1 MSTEEKSEAALEHL
15 KEIGKIRI
23 ADEAIMMQD
32 VQELLA
38 MEREKVRAHNRRF
51 LGGDFEEHDMGNI
64 HIGDVN
70 QSAPLASTPS
80 APSSFS
86 RKAIAA
92 GLLAL
97 GGGTGVGGLALYE
110 YLTSEP
116 APAAES
122 FVDTDTDTEYEMKL
136 VPEQGDGKD

>member
-1 MSTEEKSEAALEHL
+1 MNINEDKSEAALEHL

-23 ADEAIMMQD
+23 ADEAIMMED
-32 VQELLA
+32 VRELLA
-38 MEREKVRAHNRRF
+38 MDRAKVRAHNRRF
-51 LGGDFEEHDMGNI
+51 LGDVSEEEMGNI

-70 QSAPLASTPS
+70 QTTPSTLAPS
-80 APSSFS
+80 APSSLT

-110 YLTSEP
+110 YLTAAP
-116 APAAES
+116 PAAES
-122 FVDTDTDTEYEMKL
+122 FEDTDTNTEYEMKIVEDL
-136 VPEQGDGKD
+136 E

>member
-1 MSTEEKSEAALEHL
+1 
-15 KEIGKIRI
+15 
-23 ADEAIMMQD
+23 MMQD
-32 VQELLA
+32 AQELLSMDRA
-38 MEREKVRAHNRRF
+38 KVRAHNRRF
-51 LGGDFEEHDMGNI
+51 LGDDYEENDMGNI
-64 HIGDVN
+64 HVGDVN
-70 QSAPLASTPS
+70 HTSLPASAPS
-80 APSSFS
+80 APSSFG

-122 FVDTDTDTEYEMKL
+122 FEDTDTNTEYEMKL
-136 VPEQGDGKD
+136 VEDPV